1 MEPKQS
7 SSGANDANGG
17 TSPNTSGLMNTIREK
32 TNTQLASQKDRAME
46 GFGSVVGAVR
56 QTGQQLRDKN
66 PALAG
71 YVDKTAEQ
79 LERWAS
85 DIREKDVSELFDDVK
100 SFAQRRPAVFLGG
113 AVALGLVAARLAKSS
128 GSEVPPTPRARDW
141 SSRTSADEFTTGR
154 SVSGGSPALDVAADR
169 ISPRSRA

>member
-1 MEPKQS
+1 MEPEQS
-7 SSGANDANGG
+7 SASANGANDANGG
-17 TSPNTSGLMNTIREK
+17 NSPNTSGLMNTIREK

-85 DIREKDVSELFDDVK
+85 DIRDKDVSELLDDVK
-100 SFAQRRPAVFLGG
+100 SFAKRRPAVFLGG

-128 GSEVPPTPRARDW
+128 GSEVRSTPRARDW

-154 SVSGGSPALDVAADR
+154 SMSGGSDVAANR
-169 ISPRSRA
+169 FSPRSDA